1 MDRKAM
7 KQSIMEA
14 LSRKLGDGY
23 HVSFRQVLKTNQKLD
38 GLTILRDGSCIS
50 PSIYLDPFYV
60 DLENGISLDDVI
72 NEILRVYSSIKMYPN
87 HFDTD
92 AVKNFSYAKSRLYVE
107 LINRHLNMELLQNIP
122 HSMFLDD
129 FAVTVRCLV
138 GTQGEESASFLV
150 HNSLLDMW
158 HVEKD
163 ALLSLAIQNTREL
176 LGIDLRNMGE
186 VIAELCPSPRAGRTA
201 DMPMWVMTNKQ
212 KLSGASTVLF
222 SDILEDFA
230 EKHGNFYV
238 IFSSV
243 HEALLVP
250 TPDSSDIDTITQIN
264 QQVNAA
270 QVQEGEI
277 LGTKAYYYS
286 KDKGFIL

>member
-38 GLTILRDGSCIS
+38 GLAILRNGSNIS
-50 PSIYLDPFYV
+50 PTVCLNSFYA
-60 DLENGISLDDVI
+60 DLENGASLDDVI
-72 NEILRVYSSIKMYPN
+72 NEILRGYDSIKMHPN
-87 HFDTD
+87 HFNAA
-92 AVKNFSYAKSRLYVE
+92 AVKNFSYTKGRLYVE
-107 LINRHLNMELLQNIP
+107 LINRHLNMELLQDIP

-129 FAVTVRCLV
+129 FAATVRCLV
-138 GTQGEESASFLV
+138 GTQGKETASFLV

-158 HVEKD
+158 HIEKD
-163 ALLSLAIQNTREL
+163 ALLSLALQNTREL
-176 LGIDLRNMGE
+176 LGIDLRNMRE
-186 VIAELCPSPRAGRTA
+186 VISELCPSPRASRTT

-250 TPDSSDIDTITQIN
+250 TPDSSDIDTVTQIN
-264 QQVNAA
+264 QQVNAT

-286 KDKGFIL
+286 KNKGFIL